1 MEGNIKSQHL
11 NIGGMTCIN
20 CENHIREDLS
30 KADGVLKAEVSYK
43 TNTADVTYDESKITL
58 SEIKKIIED
67 LDYQVLEEAPASEK
81 KSSATNYLGII
92 VILFAGYTILRHF
105 GLTNLINAF
114 PQAEQGMGYGM
125 LFMIGLLT
133 SVHCV
138 AMCGGINLSQCIP
151 QSVKSSQEG
160 GFSSLRPSLL
170 YNAGRVISYTV
181 IGGIVG
187 ALGSVLTL
195 SGSVKGI
202 VQIGAGIF
210 MVIMGL
216 NMLNVFP
223 GLRKL
228 NPHMPRFIAK
238 IVYAEKAKAA
248 KNNMSPLYVG
258 LLNGLMPCGP
268 LQAMQLYALSTGNPL
283 EGALSMFLFSLG
295 TVPLMFG
302 LGALSSILSKKF
314 TSKVMTIGA
323 VLVVVLGISMFGN
336 GLTLSGFTIPL
347 VSGSVGDSK
356 QANIVDGV
364 QIVNTSLASGRYQ
377 PITVQA
383 GIPVKWTITAEDGTI
398 NGCNNR
404 MIIPEYNIE
413 KQFEVGENVVEFTP
427 KDTGTFSY
435 SCWMGMIRSTITV
448 VAQGEAVAPT
458 QNSSGSN
465 DTSDSSEDSSA
476 DVIQEFELADYT
488 IPTDEV
494 AIGEIKDGVQYVTI
508 EVNDKGFTPA
518 VVVLQA
524 GLETRWTIK
533 SSKAM
538 PEKLLFP
545 LYNSVL
551 DVTVEE
557 APIYF
562 YPSRDFEFSLEN
574 QYFGYVKV
582 VDDLA
587 KIDQAAIKEEV
598 SNYQPTIWD
607 YQSIVNDPSQGA
619 SCH

>member
-1 MEGNIKSQHL
+1 MEGIKTQHL

-20 CENHIREDLS
+20 CENHIREDL
-30 KADGVLKAEVSYK
+30 KKTDGVIKAEVSYK
-43 TNTADVTYDESKITL
+43 NNTADITYDENKITL
-58 SEIKKIIED
+58 IQIKKIIED
-67 LDYQVLEEAPASEK
+67 LDYEVLSDTPSTLK
-81 KSSATNYLGII
+81 KPVIVNYLGII
-92 VILFAGYTILRHF
+92 VILLAGYTILRNT
-105 GLTNLINAF
+105 GLSNIFNAF
-114 PQAEQGMGYGM
+114 PEAEQGMGYGM
-125 LFMIGLLT
+125 LFLIGLLT

-151 QSVKSSQEG
+151 QSVKSNSESG
-160 GFSSLRPSLL
+160 YSSLRPSLM

-195 SGSVKGI
+195 SASARGI
-202 VQIGAGIF
+202 VQIGAGVF
-210 MVIMGL
+210 MIIMGL
-216 NMLNVFP
+216 NMLNIFP

-228 NPHMPRFIAK
+228 NPHMPRLIAK
-238 IVYAEKAKAA
+238 RIYAKKAKAA

-283 EGALSMFLFSLG
+283 QGALSMFLFSLG

-323 VLVVVLGISMFGN
+323 VLVLVLGISMFSD
-336 GLTLSGFTIPL
+336 GLTLSGFTFSK
-347 VSGSVGDSK
+347 VSGSVGESK
-356 QANIVDGV
+356 QANIIDGV
-364 QIVNTSLASGRYQ
+364 QIVNTSLSSGRYQ

-383 GIPVKWTITAEDGTI
+383 GIPVKWTITAEQGSI

-404 MIIPEYNIE
+404 MIIPEYGIE
-413 KQFEVGENVVEFTP
+413 KKFELGENVVEFTP
-427 KDTGTFSY
+427 KETGTFTY

-448 VAQGEAVAPT
+448 VEQGEDLVAN
-458 QNSSGSN
+458 NSNETS
-465 DTSDSSEDSSA
+465 TSDPST
-476 DVIQEFELADYT
+476 DVLQEFQRSDYN
-488 IPTDEV
+488 IPTKEIAV
-494 AIGEIKDGVQYVTI
+494 GEIIDGVQYVTI

-524 GLETRWTIK
+524 GLETSWTIT
-533 SSKAM
+533 SSQEI

-545 LYNSVL
+545 LYSAVI

-574 QYFGYVKV
+574 EFFGYVKV
-582 VDDLA
+582 VEDLNI
-587 KIDQAAIKEEV
+587 IDQELIKEEV
-598 SNYQPTIWD
+598 SIYRPTVWD
-607 YQSIVNDPSQGA
+607 YQSILNDPSQEA